1 MKPLN
6 TRAASATTRFTFRI
20 RTQAPTKE
28 LPLRY
33 TVKRNTLFDVV
44 ISSIS
49 GPGANDPG
57 GVVPDPTKPV
67 ETVVSMEVNITIA
80 PWTIAN
86 LSAGI

>member
-20 RTQAPTKE
+20 RTQAPNKE

-33 TVKRNTLFDVV
+33 TVKRNTLFDVDYLQHQR
-44 ISSIS
+44 
-49 GPGANDPG
+49 PRCDDPG